1 MRKEPKREL
10 ATDAHGRTQT
20 VKLRGQK
27 GEKAR
32 KLGCWKGEKEL
43 KKERFCGWG

>member
-1 MRKEPKREL
+1 LRNEPKREL

-32 KLGCWKGEKEL
+32 KLGCWKGEKVGGKGAQRL
-43 KKERFCGWG
+43 NQ